1 MLQKLLKWID
11 RLFKRKKTRKEKVY
25 QYTFSEDVPDKLK
38 RYEIYII
45 GSKECYWQ
53 IVMLCPC
60 GCKTV
65 LHINLLNDYKPS
77 WIYEMNSRQAITIHP
92 SIHRK
97 VDCKSHFFIR
107 EGKVVWV

>member
-1 MLQKLLKWID
+1 MLQKLLKWIG
-11 RLFKRKKTRKEKVY
+11 RLFKRKGASSEKIF
-25 QYTFSEDVPDKLK
+25 QYTFSEDVPDKFK
-38 RYEIYII
+38 RYVIYII

-53 IVMLCPC
+53 LVMLCPC

-65 LHINLLNDYKPS
+65 LHINLLNEYKPNWS
-77 WIYEMNSRQAITIHP
+77 YEIDNKHSITLHP

-107 EGKVVWV
+107 EGKIVWV